1 SLLSIEGEDVLS
13 TQSGPDGS
21 LEVEL
26 LGPKESF
33 EFRARLERARP
44 DGEGEVTLRAPSIV
58 GATRE
63 VVYLAAAPAAG
74 LRARPSGAHRAPR
87 VAAAARREAAGLPPL
102 QGARA
107 RRARHDRGRDDPPAR
122 ARGSRRAA
130 RDRRLGPLAPRA
142 RPPPNRR
149 RGSLRGA
156 SHRAVGLP

>member
-1 SLLSIEGEDVLS
+1 LAVTAREEGAAASRTTTVMALVPPDGPIALRWTRLPPEFAPGSGFLFSTIAATSEIEARPERETAAISGRVTQASVRRVRVALPDGFSLLSIEGEAVLS

-63 VVYLAAAPAAG
+63 VV
-74 LRARPSGAHRAPR
+74 
-87 VAAAARREAAGLPPL
+87 
-102 QGARA
+102 
-107 RRARHDRGRDDPPAR
+107 
-122 ARGSRRAA
+122 
-130 RDRRLGPLAPRA
+130 
-142 RPPPNRR
+142 
-149 RGSLRGA
+149 
-156 SHRAVGLP
+156 